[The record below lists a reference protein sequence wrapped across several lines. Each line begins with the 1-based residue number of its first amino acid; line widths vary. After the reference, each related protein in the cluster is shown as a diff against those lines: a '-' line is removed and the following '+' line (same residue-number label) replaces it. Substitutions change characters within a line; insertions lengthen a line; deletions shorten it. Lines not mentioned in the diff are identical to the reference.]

1 MAVKTDILAH
11 WYTLLGDMQASGL
24 EFYKSVEANVA
35 KRQVPDAKASRVEF
49 KEGGVLTAKR
59 EYLRVTRGKLVFDI
73 CAAPYGTGFF
83 ISWWMGRP
91 IPKLNPLILLG
102 AALGSVVVLAL
113 LVYRIGFFLGP
124 LIFLAAI
131 PTGMWFLAYLADE
144 GQVDDDWMFAIPIL
158 GLIYAKYF
166 APDTYYKMDTAQMF
180 QESIRAA
187 VLEAVDGL
195 TSAKGH
201 RMLTELERKPIL
213 RGLQPR

>member
-35 KRQVPDAKASRVEF
+35 KRQVPDAKSSRVEF

-91 IPKLNPLILLG
+91 IPKLSPLILLG

-213 RGLQPR
+213 RGLLQR

>member
-1 MAVKTDILAH
+1 VAVKTDILAH

-91 IPKLNPLILLG
+91 IPKLNPLILLAIGVGLLFVLG
-102 AALGSVVVLAL
+102 ALIQ
-113 LVYRIGFFLGP
+113 LVGFFLGTV
-124 LIFLAAI
+124 IFLAAI
-131 PTGMWFLAYLADE
+131 PTAMWVLAYLADE
-144 GQVDDDWMFAIPIL
+144 GLADDEWMFGIPFL
-158 GLIYAKYF
+158 SLAYAKFF

-201 RMLTELERKPIL
+201 RALTELERKPIL

>member
-1 MAVKTDILAH
+1 MAIKTDILAH
-11 WYTLLGDMQASGL
+11 WYVLLGDLQASGL
-24 EFYKSVEANVA
+24 AFYKDVEANITR
-35 KRQVPDAKASRVEF
+35 RQVPEARTGRVEF

-91 IPKLNPLILLG
+91 IPSLNPLILLG
-102 AALGSVVVLAL
+102 AAVASVFVLAML
-113 LVYRIGFFLGP
+113 MYRIGFFLGP

-131 PTGMWFLAYLADE
+131 PTGMWLLAYLADE
-144 GQVDDDWMFAIPIL
+144 GQVDDDWMFAVPVL
-158 GLIYAKYF
+158 GLLYAKYF

-180 QESIRAA
+180 QEAIRAA

-195 TSAKGH
+195 TSAKGQ

>member
-35 KRQVPDAKASRVEF
+35 KRQVPEAKSSRVEF

-180 QESIRAA
+180 QESVRAA

-195 TSAKGH
+195 TTAKGH
-201 RMLTELERKPIL
+201 RALTELERKPIL
-213 RGLQPR
+213 RGLQGR